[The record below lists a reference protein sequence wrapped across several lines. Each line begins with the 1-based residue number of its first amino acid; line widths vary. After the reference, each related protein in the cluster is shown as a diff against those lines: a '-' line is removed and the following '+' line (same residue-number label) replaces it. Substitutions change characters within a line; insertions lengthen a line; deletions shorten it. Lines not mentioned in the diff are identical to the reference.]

1 MLCRWDYG
9 YQITAMG
16 NRTIIVDNNTWNNT
30 HIATVGRAMASNET
44 EAYKWVVR
52 GHTPGALV
60 FFMLFASCHSALGM
74 RGWYPAVTFEETEIK
89 RY

>member
-60 FFMLFASCHSALGM
+60 FFYAVCKLPLSLGHEGLVPCCH
-74 RGWYPAVTFEETEIK
+74 V
-89 RY
+89 